1 MIISNALLTI
11 AQKSLLVFEFSY
23 ILFHVHFTI
32 RPMYQQEFIEYVL
45 YIASR
50 CKGITITKLYKLLWF
65 ASIAHADRYG
75 SLLVK
80 DVFLKMPF

>member
-1 MIISNALLTI
+1 
-11 AQKSLLVFEFSY
+11 
-23 ILFHVHFTI
+23 
-32 RPMYQQEFIEYVL
+32 MYQQEFIEYVL